1 MRFGIHSGPVTA
13 GVIRSQN
20 ARFQLFGDTVNTAS
34 RMETTGEAGM
44 IHLSQET
51 VDQLLTQGKKRKLS
65 GIAQQ
70 IYDLTIFSQCGL
82 LREQI
87 GLSHERRRLPQRV
100 KESCRPIG

>member
-51 VDQLLTQGKKRKLS
+51 VDQLLTHGKKRKLS
-65 GIAQQ
+65 DVPRIC
-70 IYDLTIFSQCGL
+70 DLTVLSHPR
-82 LREQI
+82 LRSFQI
-87 GLSHERRRLPQRV
+87 GLSRGRTRLLQRV
-100 KESCRPIG
+100 KESCRRIG